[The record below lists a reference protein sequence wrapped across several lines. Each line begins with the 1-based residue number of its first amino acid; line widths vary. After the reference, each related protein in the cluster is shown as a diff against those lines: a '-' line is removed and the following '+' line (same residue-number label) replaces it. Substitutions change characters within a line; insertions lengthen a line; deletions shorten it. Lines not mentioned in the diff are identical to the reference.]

1 MELVDDITDQE
12 AEDLARHL
20 FDNFKGKLGK
30 SIKNNCL
37 SPSLSAVLKPPS
49 NFQNTQKSRLQY
61 FYIYMVY
68 IGIESV
74 NKFLSI

>member
-30 SIKNNCL
+30 SIKNICL
-37 SPSLSAVLKPPS
+37 FLLLNVVLKPKIKIAI
-49 NFQNTQKSRLQY
+49 FFIIIRC
-61 FYIYMVY
+61 I
-68 IGIESV
+68 
-74 NKFLSI
+74 